1 MVGAEPGDM
10 PMDVKTIAV
19 IGAGPVG
26 RRVAYLALRGGYET
40 VLEDVSGARLDQAR
54 TWIRQQLASAN
65 TVELADAREDDFE
78 IARLLIAHT
87 VQDAIREADL
97 IVEAVPDDEEMKI
110 ELFTVLDKFAKP
122 NAILASAGAMSITEL
137 AEMTFCVD
145 RCVGIRLVELG
156 VDTKVMVLTRG
167 LQTSDETVAACSK
180 VAGRMGL
187 DVDVVAYREVGV
199 SSS

>member
-1 MVGAEPGDM
+1 MQ
-10 PMDVKTIAV
+10 MDVKIIAV
-19 IGAGPVG
+19 IGAGAVG

-97 IVEAVPDDEEMKI
+97 IVETVPDDEEMKI

-122 NAILASAGAMSITEL
+122 NAIFASAGAMSITEL
-137 AEMTFCVD
+137 AEMTFCAD

-187 DVDVVAYREVGV
+187 DVDVVACREVGV
-199 SSS
+199 SRC